1 MRQEGA
7 DVRGSHKIK
16 KTAADVEGGGEWIN
30 ALPEEVLQH
39 VMSFLPAKQA
49 VRTCVLARRWRHLWK
64 SMPVLRVFHPWYL
77 NKHDVRNLNRFMNC
91 LIRYRDRRMPLD
103 TCEIKIGAF
112 GEGCVEPQVDSLI
125 RYALLHKAR
134 IMKVELQEHNDNF
147 SLAKLPLISQRLTR
161 LELSNV
167 SLLCG
172 FVDSLSFPA
181 LEALWIKCCHIDGE
195 KISSQ
200 SLKELTMIDCIFFRQ
215 FRISA
220 PSLVRLEITD
230 CVGKAPVLEIMPSL
244 VKAFIRFR
252 DSRDICGKEEFGGSC
267 TNASCDN
274 CGANGVDSGDCVLL
288 KGISMAK
295 SLELV
300 TEPG

>member
-7 DVRGSHKIK
+7 NVRGSHKIK
-16 KTAADVEGGGEWIN
+16 KTAADVEGGGDWTN
-30 ALPEEVLQH
+30 ALPDEVLQH

-64 SMPVLRVFHPWYL
+64 SMPVLRVFHP
-77 NKHDVRNLNRFMNC
+77 
-91 LIRYRDRRMPLD
+91 
-103 TCEIKIGAF
+103 
-112 GEGCVEPQVDSLI
+112 
-125 RYALLHKAR
+125 R
-134 IMKVELQEHNDNF
+134 IMKVELHEHNDNF
-147 SLAKLPLISQRLTR
+147 SLAKLPLISQRLT
-161 LELSNV
+161 
-167 SLLCG
+167 
-172 FVDSLSFPA
+172 SFPA
-181 LEALWIKCCHIDGE
+181 LEALWMKFCYIDGE

-300 TEPG
+300 AEPGAYMYSVN

>member
-1 MRQEGA
+1 
-7 DVRGSHKIK
+7 
-16 KTAADVEGGGEWIN
+16 
-30 ALPEEVLQH
+30 
-39 VMSFLPAKQA
+39 
-49 VRTCVLARRWRHLWK
+49 
-64 SMPVLRVFHPWYL
+64 
-77 NKHDVRNLNRFMNC
+77 
-91 LIRYRDRRMPLD
+91 
-103 TCEIKIGAF
+103 
-112 GEGCVEPQVDSLI
+112 
-125 RYALLHKAR
+125 
-134 IMKVELQEHNDNF
+134 MKF
-147 SLAKLPLISQRLTR
+147 
-161 LELSNV
+161 
-167 SLLCG
+167 CY
-172 FVDSLSFPA
+172 
-181 LEALWIKCCHIDGE
+181 IDGE

-295 SLELV
+295 AWSW
-300 TEPG
+300 